1 MMLSQAEVNPITYN
15 THTHNKTNNNK
26 NKRKSVYLF
35 VISLLLFFFLQ
46 KLKLLDVQ
54 CTRFQKQQKKINKL
68 RKKQIF
74 MAILPRLLNRQQQTD
89 KKQKPNNFER
99 ILSFPV
105 FLYCR
110 KVL

>member
-15 THTHNKTNNNK
+15 THTHNKKVIIKIIIIKIKDNL
-26 NKRKSVYLF
+26 SIYLLF
-35 VISLLLFFFLQ
+35 RCCCFFFLQ

-74 MAILPRLLNRQQQTD
+74 MAILP
-89 KKQKPNNFER
+89 
-99 ILSFPV
+99 
-105 FLYCR
+105 
-110 KVL
+110 